1 MTASEPDFD
10 VLIIGGGPVGQ
21 FLTILL
27 GRSGKRV
34 CTVER
39 WPDPYPLPRA
49 CGLNHESLRNMQAA
63 GLSEHLL
70 PILKSIMGDDINYLF
85 RNAHD
90 ETLLEISWNRPGV
103 CGWPEVAS
111 FYQPDLEDR
120 LDAAIREL
128 ATVELRRGCEAI
140 ACGDDGSRAWATVRA
155 SAASNGAS
163 AHSASAATE
172 ETLTARYVIGAD
184 GANSL
189 VRRAIGAEQHDLGF
203 EYPWLVVDVL
213 PKTERE
219 FWPDVLQRC
228 DPARPTTSVTSG
240 PGRRRWEFMCLP
252 GESEQEMNTTETAW
266 RLLEP
271 WEVTPEDSILVRHAV
286 YTFKGVWS
294 QEWRSGRLLLAGD
307 AAHLMPPFLGQGL
320 TSGIRDASSLAWRL
334 RLVLEGKADERLLD
348 SYGPERRAHA
358 QQVIEASVEVGK
370 VICMLDPEQAAA
382 RDRQMIASLS
392 EHDAAPPVWRLG
404 PGVLLDGDP
413 LAGTLAVQG
422 MVEVDGH
429 VGLADDVIGRGFVL
443 LGAREDPREY
453 LDEGAGALWA
463 SIDGVTAGFGEDGPV
478 RDVDLT
484 YRDWFTTL
492 GAEVALVRPDFYL
505 FGSSPRIEDT
515 SALVGKLAEAAH
527 LSA

>member
-1 MTASEPDFD
+1 MTVSEPDYD
-10 VLIIGGGPVGQ
+10 VVIIGGGPVGQ

-27 GRSGKRV
+27 GRNGWRV

-49 CGLNHESLRNMQAA
+49 CGMNHESLRNMQAA

-85 RNAHD
+85 RNAQD

-120 LDAAIREL
+120 LDAAICEL
-128 ATVELRRGCEAI
+128 DTVELRRGCEAI

-155 SAASNGAS
+155 SVASRANGA
-163 AHSASAATE
+163 AAATE

-189 VRRAIGAEQHDLGF
+189 VRRAIGADQHDLGF

-213 PKTERE
+213 PMTERE

-266 RLLEP
+266 RLLAP
-271 WEVTPEDSILVRHAV
+271 WDVTPEDSILVRHAV

-334 RLVLEGKADERLLD
+334 RLVLDGKADQRLLD

-370 VICMLDPEQAAA
+370 VICMLDPEQAAE

-392 EHDAAPPVWRLG
+392 QRDAAPPVWRLG

-413 LAGTLAVQG
+413 AAGTLAVQG
-422 MVEVDGH
+422 MVEVDGQM
-429 VGLADDVIGRGFVL
+429 GLADDVLGRGFVL
-443 LGAREDPREY
+443 LGAREDPGDY
-453 LDEGAGALWA
+453 LDERAGALWA

-484 YRDWFTTL
+484 YRDWFTRL

-505 FGSSPRIEDT
+505 FGTSPRIEDA
-515 SALVGKLAEAAH
+515 SALVGKLADAAH